1 MAFCTRCGA
10 RLGLPRLRRLRLG
23 PDCGACGRRAA
34 DTCPLTAAVSTGRH
48 RARAH
53 LWLATAARRKRARQA
68 AGRFPDAR
76 SQAGR
81 SRRGGHRDCGHR
93 ARARR
98 RRGGWL
104 DAAQARDRPPHRRPA
119 YLRRN
124 SPALVRDLLPGRAVG
139 YGVTGQRDADTGQGT
154 VAVAPAASQQTSAP
168 QVAAFLATY
177 FQAINTR
184 DYSRYSS
191 LFAPRLRPTPQQF
204 QNGYGST
211 RDSGAVLTEISPTA
225 VGLAAAVSFTSHQQ
239 PAESATGTSCT
250 SWDITLYL
258 RPNGGTYRIVH
269 APANYHARY
278 QAC

>member
-1 MAFCTRCGA
+1 M
-10 RLGLPRLRRLRLG
+10 LLRHETVHRTAG
-23 PDCGACGRRAA
+23 PHISAGTVRPSSATSSPVAPSG
-34 DTCPLTAAVSTGRH
+34 TA
-48 RARAH
+48 
-53 LWLATAARRKRARQA
+53 
-68 AGRFPDAR
+68 
-76 SQAGR
+76 
-81 SRRGGHRDCGHR
+81 
-93 ARARR
+93 
-98 RRGGWL
+98 
-104 DAAQARDRPPHRRPA
+104 
-119 YLRRN
+119 
-124 SPALVRDLLPGRAVG
+124 SPASGM
-139 YGVTGQRDADTGQGT
+139 QDAGQGT

-211 RDSGAVLTEISPTA
+211 HDSGAVLTEISPTA